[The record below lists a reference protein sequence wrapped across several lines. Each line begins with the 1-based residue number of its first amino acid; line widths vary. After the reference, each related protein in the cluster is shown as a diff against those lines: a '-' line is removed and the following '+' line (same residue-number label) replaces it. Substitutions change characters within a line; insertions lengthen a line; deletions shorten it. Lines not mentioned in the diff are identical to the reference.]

1 MTGLTRHPS
10 CLTYLILITPLI
22 VLLIPVTKLVVFYDH
37 VAIMDAKLV
46 SDG

>member
-1 MTGLTRHPS
+1 MTGLTCHPGHP
-10 CLTYLILITPLI
+10 TYLILITPLI

-37 VAIMDAKLV
+37 VAIMDATLV